1 MSDKQK
7 FTEDL
12 PQILHEDNH
21 TIVVNKRPSDIV
33 QGDKTGDEPLPEK
46 IKRYLKVKYDKPGNV
61 FCGVVHRLDRPT
73 SGAIVF
79 ARTSKALERL
89 NKQFRE
95 KETNKIYWAVVET
108 KPPKKQDRLENW
120 LLKNEKQNK
129 SYVVEGSKSKEAKE
143 AILTYK
149 LINSSDNYYLLE
161 ITLETGRHHQIRC
174 QLANIGCI
182 IKGDLKYGAK
192 RSNKDGSIHLHARSL
207 SFNHPT
213 SQEEIKVTA
222 PVPDEPLWLFFEKQ
236 V

>member
-1 MSDKQK
+1 MSESLDV
-7 FTEDL
+7 
-12 PQILHEDNH
+12 LHEDNH
-21 TIVVNKRPSDIV
+21 TIVINKKASEIV
-33 QGDKTGDEPLPEK
+33 QGDKTGDEPMPEK
-46 IKRYLKVKYDKPGNV
+46 IKRYLKEKYDKPGNV

-108 KPPKKQDRLENW
+108 KPQKNQDRLVNW
-120 LLKNEKQNK
+120 LQKNEKQNK
-129 SYVVEGSKSKEAKE
+129 SYVVEGSKNQQSKE
-143 AILTYK
+143 AILTYR
-149 LINSSDNYYLLE
+149 LISSSDKYHLLE

-207 SFNHPT
+207 MFIHPT
-213 SQEEIKVTA
+213 SQEEINVVA
-222 PVPDEPLWLFFEKQ
+222 PAPNDPLWKFFEMELK
-236 V
+236 